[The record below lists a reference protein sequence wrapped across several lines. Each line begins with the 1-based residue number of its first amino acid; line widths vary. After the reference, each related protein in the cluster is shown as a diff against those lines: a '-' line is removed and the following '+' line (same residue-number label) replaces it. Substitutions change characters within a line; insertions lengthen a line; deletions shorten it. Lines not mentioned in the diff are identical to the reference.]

1 MATSTHDSSH
11 VVTLLVSHL
20 PVDLNAQFSFFA
32 VEGNRTVG
40 GERLFYCIK
49 FPLLPP
55 LLKLVLICNATS
67 VPADADISI

>member
-11 VVTLLVSHL
+11 VVILLISHL
-20 PVDLNAQFSFFA
+20 PADLNAQFNFFP
-32 VEGNRTVG
+32 VEVNRTVW

-49 FPLLPP
+49 FPLHPP